1 MAIERVKMEAPAGR
15 QPIVNPTTGCLTPY
29 GIRLLEAMFRRT
41 GGYDSG
47 LYELFLA
54 ILGGD
59 ATLAEVAA
67 SGEETALLVDSV
79 RATLGGG
86 LLEALQQDNE
96 LLRRELENV
105 KAISAGNTG
114 ESLQQEISDLR
125 QEISVLYAQINGL
138 RGEDVAYQVQVVSSE
153 LGALATVATTG
164 DYADL
169 ANTPALA
176 AVATSGDYADL
187 SGTPTAVTGWT
198 ADTGTAERGA
208 HATYTAPTISAVY
221 TQAEIQAIAD
231 RLQDVTRAVKA
242 LKDDGLSYG
251 NIST

>member
-67 SGEETALLVDSV
+67 SGEETALLVDSI
-79 RATLGGG
+79 RSTLGGG

-96 LLRRELENV
+96 QLRREFENL
-105 KAISAGNTG
+105 KNISAGNTG
-114 ESLQQEISDLR
+114 ESLQQDIADLR
-125 QEISVLYAQINGL
+125 QEISQLNAQINGL
-138 RGEDVAYQVQVVSSE
+138 RGEDTTYQVQVVTGE

-164 DYADL
+164 AYADL
-169 ANTPALA
+169 TGTPSLA
-176 AVATSGDYADL
+176 AVATSGAYSDL
-187 SGTPTAVTGWT
+187 SGTPTLATVATTGDYDDLTNKPIGAYTATPGTITGYIDLVDSGGNTRKVAVTT
-198 ADTGTAERGA
+198 
-208 HATYTAPTISAVY
+208 
-221 TQAEIQAIAD
+221 
-231 RLQDVTRAVKA
+231 
-242 LKDDGLSYG
+242 
-251 NIST
+251 